1 MKIGIDLGTKNVI
14 VYSEGKGIVEN
25 FPCVIALDTNE
36 NKIITIGEDAQK
48 MIGRNPASM
57 KLIRPLIDGA
67 VSDFDHL
74 ESLLRYVIKKTCK
87 NAIIKPKIAL
97 SKPCITSDFEEAML
111 TKVALNAGARQV
123 LIVDEAVSAIIGA
136 GVDVS
141 KPEGHLVVDIGGGYT
156 NIAVV
161 TMGQVAKS
169 TTVKFGGN
177 RFDSAIQGYIKRKYN
192 VLIGELSAEETKK
205 SIGGVLPRESEMA
218 YVVKGQSL
226 QTSFPVN
233 VEVSSSELC
242 PILSGIADS
251 IAFETKQLLESTPP
265 QLVAD
270 IYKNGLVLTGGGAML
285 HGIGAHLQQELKI
298 PVQISNEPELCVS
311 RGMKYFLDNYER
323 IINSDFSYNEQGA
336 LYFE

>member
-25 FPCVIALDTNE
+25 FPCVIAIDTDE

-57 KLIRPLIDGA
+57 KLVRPLIDGA

-87 NAIIKPKIAL
+87 NAIMKPKVAL

-111 TKVALNAGARQV
+111 SKVALNAGARQI
-123 LIVDEAVSAIIGA
+123 LIVDEAVAAIIGA
-136 GVDVS
+136 GVNVS
-141 KPEGHLVVDIGGGYT
+141 KPEGNLVVDIGGGYT

-161 TMGQVAKS
+161 SMGQIANS
-169 TTVKFGGN
+169 TTVKYGGN

-192 VLIGELSAEETKK
+192 VQIGELSAEETKK
-205 SIGGVLPRESEMA
+205 NIGGVFPRENEMA
-218 YVVKGQSL
+218 YVVKGRSL

-233 VEVSSSELC
+233 VEISSSELC
-242 PILSGIADS
+242 PILSAIADG
-251 IAFETKQLLESTPP
+251 IAFEVKQLLESTPA

-270 IYKNGLVLTGGGAML
+270 IYKNGVVLTGGGALL
-285 HGIGAHLQQELKI
+285 HGIDAHLQQELKI
-298 PVQISNEPELCVS
+298 PVQRASEPELCVA
-311 RGMKYFLDNYER
+311 RGMKYFLDNYEK
-323 IINSDFSYNEQGA
+323 IINSDFSYDEQGA

>member
-1 MKIGIDLGTKNVI
+1 MKIGIDLGTKNVL
-14 VYSEGKGIVEN
+14 VYSEAKGIVEN

-57 KLIRPLIDGA
+57 KLIRPLVDGA

-74 ESLLRYVIKKTCK
+74 EALLRYAIKKTCR
-87 NAIIKPKIAL
+87 NAIMKPKIAL
-97 SKPCITSDFEEAML
+97 SRPCVISGFEETML
-111 TKVALNAGARQV
+111 NKVALNAGARQV
-123 LIVDEAVSAIIGA
+123 LIVDEAVAAIIGA

-141 KPEGHLVVDIGGGYT
+141 KPEGNLVVNIGGGYT

-161 TMGQVAKS
+161 TMGQTAKS
-169 TTVKFGGN
+169 TTIKFAGN

-192 VLIGELSAEETKK
+192 VSIGELSAEETKK
-205 SIGGVLPRESEMA
+205 SIGGVLPRENEMA

-226 QTSFPVN
+226 QTGFPVN
-233 VEVSSSELC
+233 IEVSSSELC
-242 PILSGIADS
+242 PILSGISDS
-251 IAFETKQLLESTPP
+251 IAFEIKQLLEATPP

-270 IYKNGLVLTGGGAML
+270 IYKNGLILTGGGALL
-285 HGIGAHLQQELKI
+285 HGIDTHLQQELKI
-298 PVQISNEPELCVS
+298 PVHLANEPQLCVAK
-311 RGMKYFLDNYER
+311 GMEYFLDNYDK
-323 IINSDFSYNEQGA
+323 IMNSDYSYDEQGA

>member
-1 MKIGIDLGTKNVI
+1 MKIGIDLGTKNI
-14 VYSEGKGIVEN
+14 LVYSEGKGIEEN

-74 ESLLRYVIKKTCK
+74 ESLLRYVIKKTCR
-87 NAIIKPKIAL
+87 NAIIKPKVAI
-97 SKPCITSDFEEAML
+97 SKPCTTSDFEEAML
-111 TKVALNAGARQV
+111 KKVALNAGARQI
-123 LIVDEAVSAIIGA
+123 LIADEAIAAIIGA
-136 GVDVS
+136 GVDIS

-161 TMGQVAKS
+161 TMGQVAKA
-169 TTVKFGGN
+169 TTVKYGGN

-192 VLIGELSAEETKK
+192 VLVGELSAEETKK
-205 SIGGVLPRESEMA
+205 SIGGVLPRENEMA

-251 IAFETKQLLESTPP
+251 IAFEVKQLLENTPP

-270 IYKNGLVLTGGGAML
+270 IYKNGLVLTGGGAL
-285 HGIGAHLQQELKI
+285 LYGISEHLQQELKI
-298 PVQISNEPELCVS
+298 PVRLASEPDLCVAM
-311 RGMKYFLDNYER
+311 GMKYFLDNYEK
-323 IINSDFSYNEQGA
+323 IINSDYKYDDQGA